1 MKGLR
6 AVVVGGGVKIQNSSK
21 KQEYGKVFHPG
32 DSDATKVFL
41 TSLP

>member
-6 AVVVGGGVKIQNSSK
+6 AIVVGGGVKIQNSSK
-21 KQEYGKVFHPG
+21 KLKYGEVFYPS
-32 DSDATKVFL
+32 DSDIMKVFL